1 MAIQVKF
8 RRGSSGQ
15 HNSFTGANGEITV
28 DTTNKTLRVH
38 DGVTVGGTRLAKF
51 NEIGAASA
59 NLQSITTNVVP
70 QSNVTLDLGTST
82 KRWRSLYLAGNTIFL
97 GGLNIT
103 STANG
108 TIRFTNSSNQPA
120 PIQTSSVII
129 SGNTQSDIAK
139 LTVTDLILRNVLGA
153 QYGGTGRTSIV
164 KDGVAFGA
172 TTSRLGFITGTYGQV
187 MQISANGTPSF
198 GSLDGGAYS

>member
-15 HNSFTGANGEITV
+15 HGSFTGANGEITV

-51 NEIGAASA
+51 NEIGASSA

-70 QSNVTLDLGTST
+70 QSNVTLDLGTPT
-82 KRWRSLYLAGNTIFL
+82 KRWRSLYISGNTIYL

-103 STANG
+103 TTTNG
-108 TIRFTNSSNQPA
+108 SISFTNSSNQPA

>member
-8 RRGSSGQ
+8 RRGSAGQ
-15 HNSFTGANGEITV
+15 HGSFTGANGEITV

-38 DGVTVGGTRLAKF
+38 DGVTVGGVRLAKF
-51 NEIGAASA
+51 NEIGASSA
-59 NLQSITTNVVP
+59 NLQSVTTNIVP
-70 QSNVTLDLGTST
+70 QSNVTLDLGTPT
-82 KRWRSLYLAGNTIFL
+82 RRWRSLYISGNTIYL

-103 STANG
+103 TTTNG
-108 TIRFTNSSNQPA
+108 SISFTNSSNQPA

>member
-8 RRGSSGQ
+8 RRGSAGQ
-15 HNSFTGANGEITV
+15 HGSFTGANGEITV

-51 NEIGAASA
+51 SEIGASSA
-59 NLQSITTNVVP
+59 NLQSVTTNIVP

-82 KRWRSLYLAGNTIFL
+82 KRWRSLYLSGNTIYL

-103 STANG
+103 TTTNG
-108 TIRFTNSSNQPA
+108 SVSFTDSSNQPA
-120 PIQTSSVII
+120 PIQTSKIVI

-139 LTVTDLILRNVLGA
+139 LTVTDLILRNVLGS
-153 QYGGTGRTSIV
+153 QYGGTGTTSIV

>member
-8 RRGSSGQ
+8 RRGSAGQ
-15 HNSFTGANGEITV
+15 HGSFTGANGEITV

-38 DGVTVGGTRLAKF
+38 DGVTVGGIRLAKYS
-51 NEIGAASA
+51 EAASA
-59 NLQSITTNVVP
+59 NLQSVTTNVVP

-82 KRWRSLYLAGNTIFL
+82 KRWRSLYLSGNTIYL

-103 STANG
+103 TTANG
-108 TIRFTNSSNQPA
+108 SVSFTNSLNQPA

-153 QYGGTGRTSIV
+153 QYGGTGRSSIV
-164 KDGVAFGA
+164 KDGVAFGS
-172 TTSRLGFITGTYGQV
+172 TTSRLGFITGTSGQV

-198 GSLDGGAYS
+198 GALDGGSYS

>member
-15 HNSFTGANGEITV
+15 HYSFTGANGEITV

-139 LTVTDLILRNVLGA
+139 LTVTNLILRNVLGS
-153 QYGGTGRTSIV
+153 QYGGTGTATIV
-164 KDGVAFGA
+164 KDGIAFGA

-187 MQISANGTPSF
+187 MQVSANGTPSF
-198 GSLDGGAYS
+198 GSLDGGSYS

>member
-8 RRGSSGQ
+8 RRGSAGQ
-15 HNSFTGANGEITV
+15 HGSFTGANGEITV

-38 DGVTVGGTRLAKF
+38 DGVTAGGVRLAKY

-82 KRWRSLYLAGNTIFL
+82 KRWRSLYLSGNTIYL

-103 STANG
+103 TTANG
-108 TIRFTNSSNQPA
+108 SVSFRNSSNQPA

-139 LTVTDLILRNVLGA
+139 LTVTNLILRNVLGS
-153 QYGGTGRTSIV
+153 QYGGTGSTTITQ
-164 KDGVAFGA
+164 DGVAFGA

-198 GSLDGGAYS
+198 GSLDGGSYT

>member
-8 RRGSSGQ
+8 RRGSAGQ
-15 HNSFTGANGEITV
+15 HGSFTGANGEITV

-82 KRWRSLYLAGNTIFL
+82 KRWRSLYLAGNTIYL

-108 TIRFTNSSNQPA
+108 TISFTNSSNQPA

-153 QYGGTGRTSIV
+153 QYGGTGRSSIV

>member
-15 HNSFTGANGEITV
+15 HSSFTGANGEITV

-38 DGVTVGGTRLAKF
+38 DGATVGGIRLAKY

-82 KRWRSLYLAGNTIFL
+82 KRWRSLYLSGNTIYL

-103 STANG
+103 TTANG
-108 TIRFTNSSNQPA
+108 SVSFRNSSNQPA

-139 LTVTDLILRNVLGA
+139 LTVTNLILRNVLGS
-153 QYGGTGRTSIV
+153 QYGGTGSTTIT

-187 MQISANGTPSF
+187 MQVSANGTPSF
-198 GSLDGGAYS
+198 GSLDGGSYS

>member
-1 MAIQVKF
+1 MSIQVKF
-8 RRGSSGQ
+8 RRGSAGQ
-15 HNSFTGANGEITV
+15 HGSFTGANGEITV

-38 DGVTVGGTRLAKF
+38 DGVTAGGVRLAKF

-82 KRWRSLYLAGNTIFL
+82 KRWRDLYLSGNTIYV
-97 GGLNIT
+97 GGFNIT
-103 STANG
+103 TTANG
-108 TIRFTNSSNQPA
+108 AFRFANSSNQPV
-120 PIQTSSVII
+120 PIQTSKILI
-129 SGNTQSDIAK
+129 TGNAQSDIAK
-139 LTVTDLILRNVLGA
+139 LTVTNLILRNVLGT
-153 QYGGTGRTSIV
+153 QYGGTGSATIT

-187 MQISANGTPSF
+187 MQVSANGTPSF
-198 GSLDGGAYS
+198 GSLDGGSYS

>member
-8 RRGSSGQ
+8 RRGSAGQ
-15 HNSFTGANGEITV
+15 HGSFTGANGEITV

-38 DGVTVGGTRLAKF
+38 DGVTVGGIRLAKY
-51 NEIGAASA
+51 NEIGASSA
-59 NLQSITTNVVP
+59 NLQSVTTNIVP
-70 QSNVTLDLGTST
+70 QSNVTLDLGTTT
-82 KRWRSLYLAGNTIFL
+82 KRWRSLYLSGNTIYL

-103 STANG
+103 TTTNG
-108 TIRFTNSSNQPA
+108 SVSFTNSSNQPA
-120 PIQTSSVII
+120 PIQTSKIVI

-139 LTVTDLILRNVLGA
+139 LTVTNLILRNVLGS
-153 QYGGTGRTSIV
+153 QYGGTGTTSIV

>member
-15 HNSFTGANGEITV
+15 HSSFTGANGEITV

-120 PIQTSSVII
+120 PIQTSAVVI

-139 LTVTDLILRNVLGA
+139 LTVTNLILRNVLGS
-153 QYGGTGRTSIV
+153 QYGGTGASSIV

-172 TTSRLGFITGTYGQV
+172 TTSRLGFITGTSGQV
-187 MQISANGTPSF
+187 MQISSNGTPSF
-198 GSLDGGAYS
+198 GSLDGGSYS

>member
-8 RRGSSGQ
+8 RRGSAGQ
-15 HNSFTGANGEITV
+15 HGSFTGANGEITV

-51 NEIGAASA
+51 SEIATA
-59 NLQSITTNVVP
+59 NLLSVTTNVVP

-153 QYGGTGRTSIV
+153 QYGGTGRSSIV

>member
-8 RRGSSGQ
+8 RRGSAGQ
-15 HNSFTGANGEITV
+15 HGSFTGANGEITV

-51 NEIGAASA
+51 SEIGASSA
-59 NLQSITTNVVP
+59 NLQSVTTNIVP

-82 KRWRSLYLAGNTIFL
+82 KRWRSLYLAGNTIYL

-108 TIRFTNSSNQPA
+108 TISFTNSSNQPA
-120 PIQTSSVII
+120 PIQTSAVII

-153 QYGGTGRTSIV
+153 QYGGTGTASIV
-164 KDGVAFGA
+164 KDGIAFGA
-172 TTSRLGFITGTYGQV
+172 TTSRLGFISGTSGQV

-198 GSLDGGAYS
+198 GALDGGSYS